1 MCLSLYK
8 DECTKKNQLIL
19 TTRSLEASDLNAMY
33 DCIKTSFSSFLH
45 FQPYMVPWFL
55 NKFSNTDDEIISMNT
70 TCTRCP

>member
-8 DECTKKNQLIL
+8 DVCTKKNQLIL

-33 DCIKTSFSSFLH
+33 DCIKTRFSSFLH

-55 NKFSNTDDEIISMNT
+55 NKFSNTDDEIMTMNT
-70 TCTRCP
+70 TCNLCP